1 MEFKILSHAGL
12 AVSSGGVSLV
22 FDPWLV
28 GSCYW
33 RSWWNY
39 PPVSGDL
46 IKGLK
51 PDFIYLSHI
60 HWDHFHGPTLRKF
73 SPDTPVIV
81 PRGHADKMKR
91 DLDYIG
97 FRNVVELRHGQG
109 FDLAPGFRLTS
120 YQFFP
125 YLDSAIVV
133 ECEGKTLL
141 NANDAKFMAGPLRQI
156 LRRHPSIDFVFR
168 SHSSA
173 NGRMCFEVVD
183 DPTVVVD
190 DESTY
195 IASFAAFVRR
205 TNARYA
211 IPFASNHCFLH
222 KDVYPLNGTIKTPQM
237 VEEYFNSH
245 GISRP
250 EVKVMVTGDAWSSES
265 GFCIAPQGRGFFDER
280 ESHLEAYRERMT
292 PVLEKFYEDETCAR
306 VSLAEVEAYFRKFRA
321 AMPLGT
327 RWYFR
332 GYPIVFVLEAGESRT
347 IFEVD
352 LFRGSVREL
361 PVADGTEPLE
371 IHTSTFIFKQAMEVN
386 LFALIPISKRVRFRV
401 TRRTKSRMEFL
412 NQLWCL
418 YEYEVPPSGKLT
430 FRFFETW
437 LLRWR
442 EVFLYLRIAKDI
454 ALRRKISEQKYIES

>member
-1 MEFKILSHAGL
+1 LEFKILSHAGL
-12 AVSSGGVSLV
+12 AVSSGDVSLV

-39 PPVSGDL
+39 PPVPDDL
-46 IKGLK
+46 VSGLK
-51 PDFIYLSHI
+51 PSFICLSHI
-60 HWDHFHGPTLRKF
+60 HWDHFHGPTLRMF
-73 SPDTPVIV
+73 SRDTPVIV

-91 DLDYIG
+91 DLAFNG
-97 FRNVVELRHGQG
+97 FKNVVELRHGQA
-109 FDLAPGFRLTS
+109 FDLAPGFRITS

-125 YLDSAIVV
+125 YLDSAIMI

-173 NGRMCFEVVD
+173 NGRMCYEVVD
-183 DPTVVVD
+183 DRSAVVD
-190 DESTY
+190 DDSAY
-195 IASFAAFVRR
+195 LASFAAFVRR

-222 KDVYPLNGTIKTPQM
+222 KEVFSLNATIKTPQM
-237 VEEYFNSH
+237 VEKYFDAR
-245 GISRP
+245 GISEP
-250 EVKVMVTGDAWSSES
+250 EVKVMVTGDSWSSER
-265 GFCIAPQGRGFFDER
+265 GFQIDPQGREFFDDR
-280 ESHLEAYRERMT
+280 QLHLQSYRERMA
-292 PVLEKFYEDETCAR
+292 PVLEKFYAEEASAR

-321 AMPLGT
+321 AMPLGA

-332 GYPIVFVLEAGESRT
+332 GYPIAFVLEAGESRT

-352 LFRGSVREL
+352 LFRGHVREL
-361 PVADGTEPLE
+361 SATNSTEPLE
-371 IHTSTFIFKQAMEVN
+371 LHTSTFIFKQAMDVD

-401 TRRTKSRMEFL
+401 TRRTKGRMEFL
-412 NQLWCL
+412 NHLWCL
-418 YEYEVPPSGKLT
+418 YEYEVPPTGKLT

-442 EVFLYLRIAKDI
+442 EVFLYMRIAKDI
-454 ALRRKISEQKYIES
+454 ALGIKVSEQKYIES